1 MGVAGLAMSKVVPL
15 RILVVSTAVSP
26 IGVGRGGGVEITLA
40 SLVAGLQ
47 EQGHSLTV
55 LAPAG
60 SRFNLC
66 PLLTVEGE
74 LQIPCQTRDRGA
86 PVTQPGNSVLAAMW
100 HEAWDRQ
107 AHFDVVLNLGYDW
120 LPLWCSRCFNT
131 PLLHLVSMA
140 SLSDAMD
147 AAIREVADR
156 WPGRLAFHSHSQMQS
171 FGLRHSRVVGNG
183 FAIDR
188 YRFRAQPEP
197 LLGWVGRIAPEK
209 GLEDAAAVA
218 AQLQIPLAVWGFED
232 DPDYKAQVVAAHPH
246 CDFRWQGFVATEVLQ
261 QQLGR
266 CRVLLMTPRW
276 QEAFGNG
283 VVEAMACGVPVAAY
297 RRGGPGETIDHG
309 VTGVLVEPDDVP
321 ALARMVP
328 QAMALDRQRVRE
340 RCRER
345 FGLQAFAAR
354 LEDWLRSAL
363 AAADVPSSPATARV
377 TPTLRP
383 QP

>member
-1 MGVAGLAMSKVVPL
+1 MA
-15 RILVVSTAVSP
+15 STAVSP
-26 IGVGRGGGVEITLA
+26 IGVGRAGGVEITLA
-40 SLVAGLQ
+40 SLVDGLQ
-47 EQGHSLTV
+47 EQGHRLTV

-60 SRFNLC
+60 SCFSLC
-66 PLLTVEGE
+66 PLLTAEGE
-74 LQIPCQTRDRGA
+74 LQIPCQARDRKA

-107 AHFDVVLNLGYDW
+107 GGFDVVLNLGYDW

-147 AAIREVADR
+147 AAIRGVADR
-156 WPGRLAFHSHSQMQS
+156 WPERLAFHSHSQMQS
-171 FGLRHSRVVGNG
+171 FGLRHSPVVGNG

-188 YRFRAQPEP
+188 YHFRAQPEP
-197 LLGWVGRIAPEK
+197 ILGWVGRIAPEK

-218 AQLQIPLAVWGFED
+218 ARLQMPLAVWGFED
-232 DPDYKAQVVAAHPH
+232 DPAYKAQVVAAHPH
-246 CDFRWQGFVATEVLQ
+246 CDFRWQGFVATEELQ

-309 VTGVLVEPDDVP
+309 ISGVLVEPDDVP
-321 ALARMVP
+321 AMAQAVP

-345 FGLQAFAAR
+345 FGLRAFAAR
-354 LEDWLRSAL
+354 LEAWMQAAL
-363 AAADVPSSPATARV
+363 AATDGPPSSAPAQT
-377 TPTLRP
+377 TPTPRL